1 MQPLTNIAVK
11 AARRAGGI
19 ILKYYR
25 RGDTGRIE
33 AKGENDYVT
42 EVDKRVEADIIETIH
57 RNHPDHAIL
66 AEESG
71 TAGDS
76 NTVWIIDP
84 IDGTTNFIHGV
95 PHFCV
100 SIAVQVKGVVEHGVI
115 YDPVKDELFIA
126 ERDAGATLDGR
137 RLRVSQQSRL
147 RHALLTTGFAYRRHG
162 DIKTHMPTFNRL
174 LSACGD
180 IRRSGSAALD
190 LAYVAAGRFDGYWE
204 MGLSAWDL
212 AAGKLLVEAAGGIV
226 SDPFGGDPL
235 QSGSIVAA
243 APKLH
248 PVLEKRI
255 KSTPQ
260 GGGESGVS

>member
-19 ILKYYR
+19 ILQYYR

-33 AKGENDYVT
+33 SKSENDYVT
-42 EVDKRVEADIIETIH
+42 EADKRAEADIIETIH
-57 RNHPDHAIL
+57 RNHPGHAIL

-71 TAGDS
+71 TSGES

-84 IDGTTNFIHGV
+84 IDGTTNFIHGI

-100 SIAVQVKGVVEHGVI
+100 SIAVQIDGVVEHAVI
-115 YDPVKDELFIA
+115 YDPVKDELFTA
-126 ERDAGATLDGR
+126 DRGAGALLDGR
-137 RLRVSQQSRL
+137 RIRASQQTRL
-147 RHALLTTGFAYRRHG
+147 RHALLTTGFAYRRGG
-162 DIKTHMPTFNRL
+162 DIRTHMPTFNRL
-174 LSACGD
+174 LSVCGD

-190 LAYVAAGRFDGYWE
+190 LAYVAAGRLDGYWE
-204 MGLSAWDL
+204 LGLSPWDI

-235 QSGSIVAA
+235 QSGHIVAS

-248 PVLEKRI
+248 PMLEKRV
-255 KSTPQ
+255 KSTPR
-260 GGGESGVS
+260 GDNPD